1 MRHSHSQSRVLR
13 WYLPAAL
20 GIWLIS
26 GAASALDCWVPTLDA
41 TQPAYRKMPLPN
53 LRAVVAAGEQMVRD
67 NPHFKAMPLPIR
79 IRAHY
84 AVSPS
89 YGSLNVRASQPSV
102 WKGTCELHSR
112 ALDCCTDGGINILVN
127 APEAV
132 LHKVYADDEQLKIFR
147 QPKETGMVA
156 GLPSYEDRVLLSV
169 GGRLPWLPVTIGEF
183 IDFQER
189 RERAKQAEALARRPK
204 APGIDPAVVQKTYE
218 KMKRSHPAEAEQYRA
233 DMNAQMPALAEQHRK
248 RIERDD
254 QLAAE
259 RLAKIQ
265 QTRASFTP
273 QQLASQAYHG
283 SGPLNIARRDDPRA
297 YGLVKPDPDFPD
309 RRDPDRVQLIT
320 VFTSVIGDD
329 TVLERRE
336 TMQRTKDTLDY
347 ARLEKFLQSRP

>member
-1 MRHSHSQSRVLR
+1 
-13 WYLPAAL
+13 LPTLL
-20 GIWLIS
+20 GLWLFS
-26 GAASALDCWVPTLDA
+26 DTASALDCWVPTLDT
-41 TQPAYRKMPLPN
+41 TQPAYRRMPLPN

-67 NPHFKAMPLPIR
+67 NPHFKAMPRPIR

-84 AVSPS
+84 AVGPS

-102 WKGTCELHSR
+102 WKGTCDLHSR
-112 ALDCCTDGGINILVN
+112 ALDCCADGGINIMVN
-127 APEAV
+127 APESA
-132 LHKVYADDEQLKIFR
+132 LHAVYANDDELKIFR
-147 QPKETGMVA
+147 QPKATGMVA
-156 GLPSYEDRVLLSV
+156 GWPSYEDRVLMSV

-204 APGIDPAVVQKTYE
+204 VYGVDPAIVQRTYE
-218 KMKRSHPAEAEQYRA
+218 KMKKSHPAEAEKYLV
-233 DMNAQMPALAEQHRK
+233 DMNAQLPALQEQHRK
-248 RIERDD
+248 RAERDD

-283 SGPLNIARRDDPRA
+283 SGPLNIARPDDSRA
-297 YGLVKPDPDFPD
+297 YGLVKPDPEFPD

-320 VFTSVIGDD
+320 VFTSIVKDD
-329 TVLERRE
+329 TVLERRD

-347 ARLEKFLQSRP
+347 ARLEKFLQKRP